1 MEAIFSFE
9 NISSLITLTV
19 MEIVLGIDN
28 IVFISIVAG
37 KLPLQLQQRA
47 RITGLSLA
55 MLVRIGLLFA
65 ITWLVSLTNPLFTIA
80 GHALTAHDLIMLGG
94 GLFLMYKSIIEIHER
109 IYGQHEEVNVKVLS
123 LSAAVTQIV
132 LLDIVFSFD
141 SILTAIGIAREV
153 YVMIAAVV
161 LSLILMMFFSK
172 NVSDFINQ
180 NPTIKMLALAFLLL
194 IGFLLVIEG
203 LPDTMHVVIP
213 KGYLYFAMAFAFL
226 VELLNIRARKKAGG
240 KKKNEPGK

>member
-1 MEAIFSFE
+1 MAAIFSFE

-65 ITWLVSLTNPLFTIA
+65 ITWLVSLTNPLFSIG

-109 IYGQHEEVNVKVLS
+109 IYGQHEEVSVKVLS
-123 LSAAVTQIV
+123 LSAAVIQIV

-161 LSLILMMFFSK
+161 LSLILMMFFSR

-180 NPTIKMLALAFLLL
+180 NPTVKMLALAFLLL

-213 KGYLYFAMAFAFL
+213 KGYLYFAMAFAFI
-226 VELLNIRARKKAGG
+226 VELLNIRARKKAEQKR
-240 KKKNEPGK
+240 KKEK

>member
-1 MEAIFSFE
+1 MPAIFSFE

-37 KLPLQLQQRA
+37 KLPLQIQQKA

-55 MLVRIGLLFA
+55 MLVRVGLLFA
-65 ITWLVSLTNPLFTIA
+65 ITWLVGLTNPLFSIA
-80 GHALTAHDLIMLGG
+80 GHAITAHDLIMLSG
-94 GLFLMYKSIIEIHER
+94 GLFLMYKSIVEIHEKL
-109 IYGQHEEVNVKVLS
+109 YGHHEQISVKVLTFRN
-123 LSAAVTQIV
+123 AVTQIV

-153 YVMIAAVV
+153 YIMISAVV
-161 LSLILMMFFSK
+161 LSLILMMLFSR
-172 NVSDFINQ
+172 NVSDFINK

-194 IGFLLVIEG
+194 IGFLLVIDG
-203 LPDTMHVVIP
+203 LPDTMHVTIP
-213 KGYLYFAMAFAFL
+213 KGYLYFAMAFAFG
-226 VELLNIRARKKAGG
+226 VELLNIRARKKAEGR
-240 KKKNEPGK
+240 KKEN

>member
-1 MEAIFSFE
+1 MDIFNIE
-9 NISSLITLTV
+9 NISSLITLTI

-37 KLPLQLQQRA
+37 KLPLQQQQRA

-55 MLVRIGLLFA
+55 MLVRIALLFA
-65 ITWLVSLTNPLFTIA
+65 ITWLVGLTNPLLHIG

-109 IYGQHEEVNVKVLS
+109 IYGHHEKIVVKVLTFS
-123 LSAAVTQIV
+123 SAVTQIV

-141 SILTAIGIAREV
+141 SILTAIGIAKEL
-153 YVMIAAVV
+153 YIMIAAVI
-161 LSLILMMFFSK
+161 LSLILMMLFAR
-172 NVSDFINQ
+172 NVSDFINS

-194 IGFLLVIEG
+194 IGFLLAIEG
-203 LPDTMHVVIP
+203 LPDSMHVYIP
-213 KGYLYFAMAFAFL
+213 KGYLYFAMAFAFG
-226 VELLNIRARKKAGG
+226 VELLNIRARKKAEA
-240 KKKNEPGK
+240 KKKYH